1 MDEGEEYLPS
11 QFYYSEDLETSGVE
25 TETGISESQE
35 VIDDLYINKQKSAD
49 TNKRTTSYM
58 STVLRYMEANG
69 MTNERIESPSAS
81 ELDHLLSK
89 FFLNA
94 CRKNGGEYKLATI
107 SSFQRSIQRYLTEKK
122 YPFNILKDNDFEKSR
137 SVQAAKCKALVDEH
151 GKGTHSEQAA
161 RFTKT
166 KKTLFL
172 KRENSACLHFSVFFC
187 FFF

>member
-69 MTNERIESPSAS
+69 MTKTLPAS
-81 ELDHLLSK
+81 EFDHLLSN
-89 FFLNA
+89 FFLNTR
-94 CRKNGGEYKLATI
+94 RKNGEEYELET
-107 SSFQRSIQRYLTEKK
+107 SSTFYRTRQRYLTENR
-122 YPFNILKDNDFEKSR
+122 YPFNILKDNI
-137 SVQAAKCKALVDEH
+137 
-151 GKGTHSEQAA
+151 
-161 RFTKT
+161 
-166 KKTLFL
+166 
-172 KRENSACLHFSVFFC
+172 
-187 FFF
+187 